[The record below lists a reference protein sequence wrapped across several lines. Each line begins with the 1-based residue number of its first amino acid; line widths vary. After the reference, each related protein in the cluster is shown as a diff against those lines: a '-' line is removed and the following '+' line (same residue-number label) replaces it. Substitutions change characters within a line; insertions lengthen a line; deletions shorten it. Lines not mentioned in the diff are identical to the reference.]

1 MLKKFNTRRPS
12 WIDPN
17 KFLDSNLQNLFD
29 ISYFS
34 EDDTL
39 IPNGWH
45 AVQDENRLPSLS
57 SRLPKPKPE
66 PSEMEGQSP
75 ATWPASDESGS
86 EGTAST
92 EQNATTRMA
101 DESSEEDSEFEKAK
115 VCAA

>member
-1 MLKKFNTRRPS
+1 
-12 WIDPN
+12 
-17 KFLDSNLQNLFD
+17 
-29 ISYFS
+29 
-34 EDDTL
+34 
-39 IPNGWH
+39 
-45 AVQDENRLPSLS
+45 
-57 SRLPKPKPE
+57 
-66 PSEMEGQSP
+66 MEGQSP